1 MDNSLYGK
9 VFLKSDNNKKI
20 LVLET
25 SIECL
30 RIKQRNTYKPNNK
43 FKFISYKEMSK
54 HSGKNNYSILDNVKF
69 YNICKL

>member
-1 MDNSLYGK
+1 MDNTLYGK

-20 LVLET
+20 LVLDT

-54 HSGKNNYSILDNVKF
+54 HALKDYYSILDNIKF
-69 YNICKL
+69 YNVCKL